1 MNLNEVL
8 SPGSVLLD
16 LSLQN
21 KARAI
26 SQVAALLGVSAR
38 IPAATIETALFARE
52 ALGSTG
58 VGGGV
63 GLPHARLHV
72 LRSTHA
78 VFLRLDTPIGFDSI
92 DGKPVDLVC
101 GIVARDEPNAELL
114 TALGAISRVL
124 RDATKTAALRETRD
138 AEEAR
143 RILLQTGT

>member
-1 MNLNEVL
+1 MNLEDVL
-8 SPGSVLLD
+8 TPGSVLLD
-16 LSLQN
+16 LNLPN

-38 IPAATIETALFARE
+38 LPAATIETALFARE

-63 GLPHARLHV
+63 GLPHARLHA
-72 LRSTHA
+72 LRATHA
-78 VFLRLDTPIGFDSI
+78 VFLRLDSPIGFDAI

-101 GIVARDEPNAELL
+101 GIVAPDEPNADLL
-114 TALGAISRVL
+114 TALGAMSRVL
-124 RDATKTAALRETRD
+124 RDASRSAALRKSRD

-143 RILLQTGT
+143 SVLLGK